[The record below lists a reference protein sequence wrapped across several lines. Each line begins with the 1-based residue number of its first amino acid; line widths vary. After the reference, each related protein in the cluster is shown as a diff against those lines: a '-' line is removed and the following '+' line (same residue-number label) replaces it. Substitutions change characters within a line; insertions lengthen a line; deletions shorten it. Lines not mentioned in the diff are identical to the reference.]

1 MKKNFMSPELRIK
14 RFSANI
20 VTDAS
25 GLTLN
30 VAEKNVMT
38 SLETQTGS
46 EVSGRYIINLKKVG
60 NTQ

>member
-25 GLTLN
+25 GLTFN
-30 VAEKNVMT
+30 SAEQNVMT
-38 SLETQTGS
+38 SLETQAGS
-46 EVSGRYIINLKKVG
+46 AVSGKYIINLKKVD